1 MDRNTSFLFSAV
13 LAASLAAYP
22 DRLIAGMAE
31 GVSRSDVATEQG
43 QSKSPVAE
51 GVIERYVLDPRGE
64 IEGLLLADGSHMYV
78 TSRAEKELLRVLKP
92 GDRVRV
98 YGRRTQDEGLVQA
111 DSIKNLTKGTTFV
124 VPLRLDLPMQEQER
138 RLSVTE
144 MYAKGTIRV
153 LLYHA
158 LRRIVQGMVL
168 SDETQ
173 IRLPLD
179 ASPELRRSLHVGDA
193 VTIRGNGTT
202 NKFGRAIEAVAI
214 GRDMKSLVPLDA
226 SLRSLP

>member
-1 MDRNTSFLFSAV
+1 MDRNTSFLFSAI

-22 DRLIAGMAE
+22 DRLLAGMAE
-31 GVSRSDVATEQG
+31 GVSRSDAATEHG

-78 TSRAEKELLRVLKP
+78 TSRAEKELLRVLTP

-111 DSIKNLTKGTTFV
+111 DVIKNLTKGTTFV

-158 LRRIVQGMVL
+158 LRGIVQGMVL

-173 IRLPLD
+173 IRLPPD
-179 ASPELRRSLHVGDA
+179 ASAELRRSLHVGDS

-202 NKFGRAIEAVAI
+202 NKFGRAIEALAI

-226 SLRSLP
+226 SLRGLP

>member
-1 MDRNTSFLFSAV
+1 MDRNTSILFSAI
-13 LAASLAAYP
+13 LAACLAAYP
-22 DRLIAGMAE
+22 DRFHAGMAE
-31 GVSRSDVATEQG
+31 GVSRSDASTEHG

-51 GVIERYVLDPRGE
+51 GVIERYILDPRGE
-64 IEGLLLADGSHMYV
+64 IEGLLLADGSYMYV
-78 TSRAEKELLRVLKP
+78 TSRAEKELLRVLTP

-98 YGRRTQDEGLVQA
+98 YGRRTRDEGLVQA
-111 DSIKNLTKGTTFV
+111 DIIKNLTKGTTFV

-138 RLSVTE
+138 RLSMTE

-158 LRRIVQGMVL
+158 LRGIVQGMVL

-173 IRLPLD
+173 VRLPPD
-179 ASPELRRSLHVGDA
+179 TSAELRRSLHVGDS
-193 VTIRGNGTT
+193 VTIRGNGTC
-202 NKFGRAIEAVAI
+202 NKFGRAIEALAI
-214 GRDMKSLVPLDA
+214 GRDMGSLVPLDA